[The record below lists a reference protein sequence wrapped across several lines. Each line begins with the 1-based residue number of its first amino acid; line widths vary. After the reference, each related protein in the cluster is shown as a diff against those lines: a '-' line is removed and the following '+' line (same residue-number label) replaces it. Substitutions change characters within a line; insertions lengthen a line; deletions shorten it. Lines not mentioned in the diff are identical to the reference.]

1 MMNGSG
7 YNWYGNTGGAA
18 DNIREGS
25 IDIYNTGNNKT
36 DGSNINDSTIERQ
49 TGNRNIQVS
58 RVNLTVDTPNKAFE
72 GVDPDI
78 KCVL

>member
-1 MMNGSG
+1 MNGSG

-18 DNIREGS
+18 DTSGEES
-25 IDIYNTGNNKT
+25 TDIYNTGNNKT
-36 DGSNINDSTIERQ
+36 DGNNINDSTIERQ

-58 RVNLTVDTPNKAFE
+58 RVNLTVDTTNKAFE